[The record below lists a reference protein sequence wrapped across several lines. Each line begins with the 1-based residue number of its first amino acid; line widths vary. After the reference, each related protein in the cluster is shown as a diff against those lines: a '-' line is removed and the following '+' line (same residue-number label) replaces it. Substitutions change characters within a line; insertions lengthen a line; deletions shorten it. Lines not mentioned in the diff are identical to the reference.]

1 MAKTRIRL
9 GWGPGKPPGAAL
21 LPSGIGCIATTPPL
35 RVSPEGKGA
44 EEVWAMAA
52 AAVAVKSRKAR
63 KKGMVTISANGLLK
77 NRRSA

>member
-1 MAKTRIRL
+1 M
-9 GWGPGKPPGAAL
+9 
-21 LPSGIGCIATTPPL
+21 GCIATTPPL

-52 AAVAVKSRKAR
+52 AAVAVNSRKAR

-77 NRRSA
+77 N